1 VVIATRGQKM
11 PDHARILHLMELDHE
26 LLSYFHQGR
35 DETLIDVG
43 GRVVR
48 EIIA

>member
-1 VVIATRGQKM
+1 VGKQMPVHAT
-11 PDHARILHLMELDHE
+11 ILHLMELDHE

-43 GRVVR
+43 GKVFR